1 MQRMGIA
8 GSPRRTR
15 KTQRA
20 DESPFQAVTRFLKK
34 GFLMESNLPS
44 KPFARRDL
52 LAGFGAAAAGM
63 AFVNRAVAEDKNP
76 AAQVADRASS
86 IRITG
91 MKTYWVGPIV
101 YLKIETNHG
110 VSGWGDLKGVDPRP
124 ARVLAQ
130 SLFELIDGENPT
142 RIEHIWQKLYR
153 AHRDIRGGALMVHT
167 IAAIDIA
174 LWDLAGKLWNVPV
187 YRLLGGPTRDRIRV
201 YHTPKATKVPPHGIY
216 EHSGTPA
223 DIDRMVQA
231 IAAAR
236 KKVGPEG
243 AVMFDAHSAVP
254 PATLIQLAAAIKPY
268 DLMFI
273 EEPAVPGNIEVF
285 KRLKQQISIPLA
297 TGERDRTIWGVLPYL
312 QEGCIDILQPD
323 CCHTGGISQMK
334 KIATLAEAY
343 FVPLAPHCTAT
354 FLGIAA
360 SLHVAS
366 SIPFLLI
373 HEFYPDNAG
382 FNVPGAT
389 RMAYE
394 LDADGYIGLPPG
406 PGLGV
411 EVDEAKIE
419 EESRKPQTYK
429 WPGAKLKDGSVA
441 DY

>member
-1 MQRMGIA
+1 
-8 GSPRRTR
+8 
-15 KTQRA
+15 
-20 DESPFQAVTRFLKK
+20 
-34 GFLMESNLPS
+34 MEHDLTD
-44 KPFARRDL
+44 KQLARRNIL
-52 LAGFGAAAAGM
+52 TGLGAAAAGM
-63 AFVNRAVAEDKNP
+63 AFVNRVVGDDKNP
-76 AAQVADRASS
+76 AAQVTDRSS
-86 IRITG
+86 TIRITG
-91 MKTYWVGPIV
+91 MRIYWVGPIV

-124 ARVLAQ
+124 AKALAE
-130 SLFELIDGENPT
+130 SLFELLDGENPT
-142 RIEHIWQKLYR
+142 RIEYLWQKLYR
-153 AHRDIRGGALMVHT
+153 AHRDMRGGAFMVHT

-201 YHTPKATKVPPHGIY
+201 YHTPKALKVPPHGIY

-223 DIDRMVQA
+223 DIDRMVKA
-231 IAAAR
+231 IATAR
-236 KKVGPEG
+236 EKVGPDG

-254 PATLIQLAAAIKPY
+254 PATLIQLAAALKPY
-268 DLMFI
+268 DVLFI

-285 KRLKQQISIPLA
+285 KELKQQIRIPLA

-312 QEGCIDILQPD
+312 VERCIDVLQPD

-360 SLHVAS
+360 SLHVVS
-366 SIPFLLI
+366 SVPFVLI

-382 FNVPGAT
+382 FNIPGAT

-394 LDADGYIGLPPG
+394 LDKEGYIGLPPG

-419 EESRKPQTYK
+419 AESRKPQTYK
-429 WPGAKLKDGSVA
+429 WPSLKLKDGSIA

>member
-1 MQRMGIA
+1 MNNDK
-8 GSPRRTR
+8 S
-15 KTQRA
+15 
-20 DESPFQAVTRFLKK
+20 
-34 GFLMESNLPS
+34 SNLL
-44 KPFARRDL
+44 ARREL
-52 LAGFGAAAAGM
+52 LAGFGAATVGI
-63 AFVNRAVAEDKNP
+63 AFVNQTIGEDKNP
-76 AAQVADRASS
+76 AAQVVDRSSS

-101 YLKIETNHG
+101 YVKIETNHG
-110 VSGWGDLKGVDPRP
+110 ISGWGDLKGVDPRP
-124 ARVLAQ
+124 ARVLLQ
-130 SLFELIDGENPT
+130 SLFELIHGENPT

-153 AHRDIRGGALMVHT
+153 AHRNMRGGALMVHT
-167 IAAIDIA
+167 ISAIDIA

-201 YHTPKATKVPPHGIY
+201 YHTPKAQKVPPHGIY

-223 DIDRMVQA
+223 DIDRMVKA
-231 IAAAR
+231 IARAR
-236 KKVGPEG
+236 ERVGPDG

-268 DLMFI
+268 DVMFI

-285 KRLKQQISIPLA
+285 KRIKQQIPIPLA
-297 TGERDRTIWGVLPYL
+297 TGERDRTIWGMLPYL
-312 QEGCIDILQPD
+312 QERCIDILQPD
-323 CCHTGGISQMK
+323 CNHTGGISQMK

-360 SLHVAS
+360 SLHVVS
-366 SIPFLLI
+366 SIPLFLI
-373 HEFYPDNAG
+373 HEFYPENAG
-382 FNVPGAT
+382 FNVPGVT

-394 LDADGYIGLPPG
+394 LDKDGYIGLPPG

-411 EVDEAKIE
+411 EVDERLLDA
-419 EESRKPQTYK
+419 ESRKPQTYR
-429 WPGAKLKDGSVA
+429 WPGATLKDGSVA